1 MDRKDFLKK
10 GLLGTGMFVATAAV
24 GNIMKN
30 KIDEIQELKPLDTI
44 ISLIQNP
51 KLWKTQFYTKQIQE
65 V

>member
-30 KIDEIQELKPLDTI
+30 KIDEIQELEALGYNHLPNTESTI
-44 ISLIQNP
+44 METTEQR
-51 KLWKTQFYTKQIQE
+51 QE